1 MRRLR
6 ERQRN
11 GQLVVSV
18 ELDADDLE
26 VLIAARLL
34 DPRTG
39 CFNREAI
46 ATAVRNYL
54 RISRN
59 A

>member
-34 DPRTG
+34 DPRTD